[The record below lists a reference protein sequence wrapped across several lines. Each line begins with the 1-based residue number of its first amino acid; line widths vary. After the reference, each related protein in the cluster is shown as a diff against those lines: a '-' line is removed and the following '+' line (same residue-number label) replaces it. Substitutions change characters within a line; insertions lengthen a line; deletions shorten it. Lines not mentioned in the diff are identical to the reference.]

1 MAPLPGGDA
10 RTSDVQGEPAD
21 RRFDPTT
28 PLTLALSL
36 TTDAAPAAP
45 SRAPALE
52 EVPALILALLGRT
65 EPSLSPLEQRVLRAS
80 LRLAG
85 EQLPLVGGLD
95 ADFYEALLAF
105 KHRHAVEPIDARLDL
120 PTLTLIVKKASI
132 AVGGPY
138 GTSRVRRLARGVW
151 FDVIHAP
158 VLVAEAPG
166 IVSLIREL
174 KGGRTRM
181 PTMAPLPIDED

>member
-1 MAPLPGGDA
+1 MAPLPGWDA
-10 RTSDVQGEPAD
+10 RATEAPSGPAD
-21 RRFDPTT
+21 RRFDPST
-28 PLTLALSL
+28 PLTLAMGPSP
-36 TTDAAPAAP
+36 DAVAPAAP
-45 SRAPALE
+45 VRAPALD

-65 EPSLSPLEQRVLRAS
+65 EPSLSPLEQRVLRAC

-85 EQLPLVGGLD
+85 ERLPLVGGLD

-105 KHRHAVEPIDARLDL
+105 KLRHAVQPLDARLDL
-120 PTLTLIVKKASI
+120 PTLTLIVQRASF

-138 GTSRVRRLARGVW
+138 GWRVQQLGRSLW

-158 VLVAEAPG
+158 ELIAEAPG

-181 PTMAPLPIDED
+181 PAMAPVAYGED